1 MKRNTR
7 ISHLLAVLAMAALL
21 LNVADLVATVWGLQ
35 SNGEAAQR
43 VYAAKDVTADILPP
57 PLYLIEMRLALSRAV
72 DGTLSADELGQQVDR
87 LSKEYEARAKYWA
100 EHPPYGLEAQ
110 LLGQQH
116 EAGKRFI
123 QASRDVVEVARKHDP
138 AALLTAVQSAH
149 KVYQE
154 HRQGVDVTVDAAVKF
169 SDNAAAHADNMTTR
183 VTEICIAL
191 ALLATAVMSGLSK
204 WIMSRIL
211 NPVYEAVEV
220 AGRIAKGDFTQHINT
235 QHTGEMGELLSSMA
249 TMQGSLTHLVDQ
261 VRQATENIQTAA
273 TEIANGNMDLSQRTE
288 RAAANLEETAASM
301 EELNNTVRSNAD
313 SANLAN
319 QMASNASDTA
329 RNGGAVVQQVVT
341 TMDDIRGSSQK
352 INDITGVIDS
362 IAFQTNILA
371 LNAAVEAARA
381 GENGRGFAV
390 VAAEVR
396 ILAHR
401 SAQAAKEIKALIDN
415 SVHTVEAGA
424 QLVGNAGSTMQE
436 VVTAVQRVSD
446 IVGEITTSASEQTQG
461 ITQVNSAVNQLDQAT
476 QQNAALV
483 EQSAAAAESLKDQAR
498 RLSELVA
505 KFQINVPASR

>member
-1 MKRNTR
+1 MKRNTK
-7 ISHLLAVLAMAALL
+7 ISHLLAGLAMAALV
-21 LNVADLVATVWGLQ
+21 LNIADLVATVWGLN
-35 SNGEAAQR
+35 SNAKAAQS

-57 PLYLIEMRLALSRAV
+57 PLYLIEMRLALSRAL
-72 DGTLSADELGQQVDR
+72 DGTLSADELSKEVDR
-87 LSKEYEARAKYWA
+87 LSKEYDARATYWA
-100 EHPPYGLEAQ
+100 QNPPYGLEAQ

-123 QASRDVVEVARKHDP
+123 QSSREVVAVARSNDP
-138 AALLTAVQSAH
+138 AALSAAVQQAH

-154 HRQGVDVTVDAAVKF
+154 HRQGVDVTVDAAMKF
-169 SDNAAAHADNMTTR
+169 SDKATKHAEQMIVR
-183 VTEICIAL
+183 VTQICFAL
-191 ALLATAVMSGLSK
+191 ALLATVVMSALSK

-211 NPVYEAVEV
+211 VPVHEAVKV
-220 AGRIAKGDFTQHINT
+220 AERIAHGDFTQPINT
-235 QHTGEMGELLSSMA
+235 AHTGEMGDLLNSMNK
-249 TMQGSLTHLVDQ
+249 MQNSLSDLVHQ
-261 VRQATENIQTAA
+261 VRQSTENIQTAA
-273 TEIANGNMDLSQRTE
+273 SEIANGNMDLSQRTE
-288 RAAANLEETAASM
+288 QAAANLEETAASM

-313 SANLAN
+313 SAQLAN
-319 QMASNASDTA
+319 QMATSASDTA
-329 RNGGAVVQQVVT
+329 RNGGQVVQQVVT

-396 ILAHR
+396 TLAHR

-415 SVHTVEAGA
+415 SVHNVEAGA
-424 QLVGNAGSTMQE
+424 HLVSNAGSTMQA

-446 IVGEITTSASEQTQG
+446 IVGEITNSASEQTQG
-461 ITQVNSAVNQLDQAT
+461 ITQVNSAVTQLDQVT

-498 RLSELVA
+498 RLSQLVA
-505 KFQINVPASR
+505 KFQINVPSH